1 MNIHNWV
8 TFCVLY
14 ICLHLKSISLKC
26 WFWNSKNI
34 VCFILEI
41 LKLQQVEKSSS
52 SDSIFQ
58 IRECQK
64 SSADRYGVISC
75 CTIYNSTHIAL
86 FTKAHLAKWSFGDLK
101 WLYLVV
107 KQYVQSV
114 PKSFYKSLSNKQ
126 TYNNNT
132 TFIERYHSAVEK
144 TFQ

>member
-1 MNIHNWV
+1 MKINR
-8 TFCVLY
+8 TDPLY
-14 ICLHLKSISLKC
+14 ICTKCLTFSSLKY
-26 WFWNSKNI
+26 WVWIFKNI
-34 VCFILEI
+34 AYFKLEI
-41 LKLQQVEKSSS
+41 LKLQI
-52 SDSIFQ
+52 SIFQ

>member
-1 MNIHNWV
+1 MKINRTDPLSICTWCLKFSSSKYWV
-8 TFCVLY
+8 
-14 ICLHLKSISLKC
+14 
-26 WFWNSKNI
+26 WNSENI
-34 VCFILEI
+34 VYFKLEI
-41 LKLQQVEKSSS
+41 LRLQQAEKSSS
-52 SDSIFQ
+52 SNSIFQ
-58 IRECQK
+58 TRECQK

-144 TFQ
+144 NVQ